1 MKIVIAIIS
10 LLLVAAIAIAGVY
23 LYMQS
28 QAPAAPSSSQTLGE
42 GEKPIPKGP
51 SSIYKIPEALERS
64 IKANPDTVGWITVP
78 NTDINNAV
86 MQSPSDTYET
96 QFYLRRNEKKED
108 DIYGC
113 YFADF
118 ESPVGER
125 EVLEPNTVIYGHS
138 SPGDDP
144 DGKRFSQLFRFAN
157 ADFAKTTPYVY
168 IATPQ
173 ERLVFEIFAVF
184 YTKTDFQYNL
194 VQITNEEMRGITQK
208 AEELSLYDYAGEVT
222 AEDRILTLST
232 CSANFSP
239 NGDGR
244 FVIMAK
250 LLPAG
255 AAENTEANFTVK

>member
-1 MKIVIAIIS
+1 MKVVIAIIA
-10 LLLVAAIAIAGVY
+10 LLLIAAIAIAGVY
-23 LYMQS
+23 LYTQS
-28 QAPAAPSSSQTLGE
+28 QTEASPSSSQSLGE

-51 SSIYKIPEALERS
+51 SSVYKIPEALERS
-64 IKANPDTVGWITVP
+64 IKSNADTVGWITVP
-78 NTDINNAV
+78 NTDINNAI
-86 MQSPSDTYET
+86 MQNPADTYET
-96 QFYLRRNEKKED
+96 QYYLRRNEKKED

-118 ESPVGER
+118 ESPVGAR

-157 ADFAKTTPYVY
+157 ADFAKTTPYIY
-168 IATPQ
+168 IAAPQ

-194 VQITNEEMRGITQK
+194 VQITNEDMRNITQK
-208 AEELSLYDYAGEVT
+208 AEELSLFDYDCEVT

-232 CSANFSP
+232 CSANFSE

-244 FVIMAK
+244 FVVMAK
-250 LLPAG
+250 LIPAG
-255 AAENTEANFTVK
+255 ATESTEAVFSVK